1 MEKQAESAIVM
12 YAALQGIL
20 QTVVDL
26 DDPEDGWRDMDAT
39 DVDQHLA
46 SIWRLA
52 TDALVRVANNAEGG
66 E

>member
-12 YAALQGIL
+12 YAALGDIL

-26 DDPEDGWRDMDAT
+26 DDPEYGWRNMDAT